1 MAIVL
6 RHAVISRRPLSKM
19 ADNVDKTD
27 KKTSIDQGL
36 KLLREATDLLSG
48 SLRAIIWENRESHDT
63 RQKIEFFFILP
74 KHPF

>member
-1 MAIVL
+1 MGIVL
-6 RHAVISRRPLSKM
+6 ISRHPLSKM

-48 SLRAIIWENRESHDT
+48 SLSDNIPHT
-63 RQKIEFFFILP
+63 TQLTL
-74 KHPF
+74 